1 MPKLTINTITSGYA
15 PVATLNANFAA
26 IVTALENTLSRDGTS
41 PNAMSADLDMDSNR
55 ILNLPAPTNAAEPAR
70 HGDIQTYVDEA
81 EGFATNAEASAVAAA
96 ASASAASA
104 SATTAAS
111 SASSASTFATNASNS
126 ADAAAAS
133 ELAAETAA
141 DKIPDPLVADALK
154 VLRVNVGG
162 TAYELIT
169 PSSGGDVNG
178 PASAVDGGFVLF
190 DGTTGKIIKDSG
202 VTGTTGTGSV
212 VRATSP
218 TLVTPL
224 LGTPTSGTLTNC
236 TGLPIGSG
244 ISGLGTDV
252 ATALAV
258 AIGSAGAPVVNG
270 GVLGTPSSGTLTNA
284 TGLPIGAGT
293 TGTLAV
299 DRGGTGQTSYT
310 NGQLLIGNTTG
321 NTLTKA
327 TLTASTGISVTNGA
341 GSITITNSGVTSYN
355 GATGAVSGMST
366 DVGNLGVGMIAHGYT
381 TSGSVGAG
389 GTTSSFNITMARDN
403 GGAIQLDS
411 WAPGGTWRNIGNRT
425 STFTA
430 SNDWSGSVWQRIS

>member
-1 MPKLTINTITSGYA
+1 MPKLTLTTIATGYGSLDA
-15 PVATLNANFAA
+15 LNANFDA
-26 IVTALENTLSRDGTS
+26 IETAIENTLSRDGTS
-41 PNAMSADLDMDSNR
+41 PNTMSANLDMNSNR
-55 ILNLPAPTNAAEPAR
+55 ILNLPAPLNASEPAR
-70 HGDIQTYVDEA
+70 HGDIQIYVDEA
-81 EGFATNAEASAVAAA
+81 EGFANNANASAVAAAASESAAGASAVAAA
-96 ASASAASA
+96 ASAS
-104 SATTAAS
+104 
-111 SASSASTFATNASNS
+111 SASTFANNASNS

-141 DKIPDPLVADALK
+141 DKIPDPVVADALK
-154 VLRVNVGG
+154 VLRVNSGG

-178 PASAVDGGFVLF
+178 PASSVDGGFVLF
-190 DGTTGKIIKDSG
+190 DGTNGKLIKDSG

-284 TGLPIGAGT
+284 TGLPIGVGT

-327 TLTASTGISVTNGA
+327 TLTASTGISITNGA
-341 GSITITNSGVTSYN
+341 GSITITNSGVTSFN

-366 DVGNLGVGMIAHGYT
+366 DVGNSGIGMMAPGYA

-389 GTTSSFNITMARDN
+389 GTTASFAIAVVRSNAGATEISTSS
-403 GGAIQLDS
+403 
-411 WAPGGTWRNIGNRT
+411 PGGTWRNIGNTT

-430 SNDWSGSVWQRIS
+430 ANDWSASVWQRIS